1 MTNFP
6 PSTGPLHVVL
16 GAGPAGRATA
26 TYLERQG
33 LRVILASRSGTG
45 PAIDG
50 VERAQVDAT
59 DAGALTH
66 LIEDADA
73 VYNCM
78 NPASYTDWASQWPP
92 IHQALKQA
100 AQATDAVLVTRSNLY
115 MYGRLE
121 TRRGMI
127 TPDTPEDPQDYK
139 RQLRGQMDRE
149 TLQAHAEG
157 TMRAVVV
164 RASDYI
170 GPGVGAN
177 GHATRNMA
185 AMRKGRRAWVLG
197 SADQPHSWTAVE
209 DAAKT
214 LATVAQRP
222 DTHGRVW
229 FVPTNPPVTQRELAA
244 ASAEALQAPPAKVST
259 MPHGLMRVIG
269 RVNPMVREILA
280 VSYQFSGPWVIDSSA
295 TTQTLGIEPTSWEN
309 LVYESAHGNA

>member
-26 TYLERQG
+26 TYLQRQG
-33 LRVILASRSGTG
+33 IRVILASRSGTG
-45 PAIDG
+45 PSIEG
-50 VERAQVDAT
+50 VERARVDAT
-59 DAGALTH
+59 DAAALTD
-66 LIEDADA
+66 LIEDAEA

-92 IHQALKQA
+92 IHKALMQA
-100 AQATDAVLVTRSNLY
+100 AQATDAVLVTMSNLY
-115 MYGRLE
+115 MYGPLE
-121 TRRGMI
+121 RYEAI
-127 TPDTPEDPQDYK
+127 TPNTPENPQDLK
-139 RQLRGQMDRE
+139 GTLRGQMDRE

-157 TMRAVVV
+157 RLRAVVV

-170 GPGVGAN
+170 GPDVGAN
-177 GHATRNMA
+177 GHATRNMPA
-185 AMRKGRRAWVLG
+185 LRKGRRAWVLG
-197 SADQPHSWTAVE
+197 SADQPHSWTAIN

-259 MPHGLMRVIG
+259 MPLGLRRVIS
-269 RVNPMVREILA
+269 RVNPMVREIRA
-280 VSYQFSGPWVIDSSA
+280 ISYQFSGPWVIDSSA
-295 TTQTLGIEPTSWEN
+295 TTQTLGIAPTSWET
-309 LVYESAHGNA
+309 LVYQSAHGNA

>member
-1 MTNFP
+1 MTNLP
-6 PSTGPLHVVL
+6 PFTGSLHVVL

-26 TYLERQG
+26 TYLQRQG
-33 LRVILASRSGTG
+33 ARVILASRSGTG
-45 PAIDG
+45 PAIEG

-59 DAGALTH
+59 DADALTR
-66 LIEDADA
+66 LIEDAEA

-78 NPASYTDWASQWPP
+78 NPTSYTDWASQWPP
-92 IHQALKQA
+92 IHQALMQA
-100 AQATDAVLVTRSNLY
+100 AQATYAVLVTLSNLY
-115 MYGRLE
+115 MYGPLE
-121 TRRGMI
+121 RDEAI
-127 TPDTPEDPQDYK
+127 TPETPEDPQDYK
-139 RQLRGQMDRE
+139 GTLRGQMDRE

-185 AMRKGRRAWVLG
+185 ALRKGRRAWVLG
-197 SADQPHSWTAVE
+197 SADQPHSWTAVD

-229 FVPTNPPVTQRELAA
+229 FVPTNPPVTQRELAT
-244 ASAEALQAPPAKVST
+244 ASAEVLQAPPAKVST

-280 VSYQFSGPWVIDSSA
+280 VSYQFSGPWVIDSSD
-295 TTQTLGIEPTSWEN
+295 TTQTLGIEPTNWEH
-309 LVYESAHGNA
+309 LVHESAHGNA